1 MTNIKSTKRAL
12 LMSVV
17 ALFLCFTMLM
27 GTTYAWFTDSV
38 TSTGNK
44 IVAGTL
50 DVKLLMHNGTE
61 YADIST
67 AADPIIGAAIFGEG
81 TTANADTAAT
91 LWEPGKTQ
99 TVYLAIENAGNLDLK
114 YQVAL
119 EVKNVTNNLTDVVS
133 YAITPDAQPTDVAP
147 DKIEG
152 WVGNGTNVVLGINPT
167 VAQNVALGAGDIH
180 YFALSVHMDEEAG
193 NAYMNGSIEF
203 DIKVL
208 ATQLTS
214 EFDSFNNQYD
224 KDADYAVPVSS
235 TTAFL
240 NAIYNGEDVLLETP
254 LTIDETFINE
264 LNSFTPVMLSLA
276 TIDDTQVIDTNAEID
291 GNGST
296 IYRTEDT
303 LDKPL
308 FTVKDGYTL
317 TLSNII
323 LDGGAKW
330 TGEIDP
336 VLLRGTTNSGITASG
351 VIVQAEAG
359 AHIVLNEGAV
369 LQNNDGTFA
378 VNLTRSRNGSSL
390 TLDGGEIINNHADG
404 GAIWGGGKITVNAGK
419 INGNSSKSIA
429 GAVRMLNNNAG
440 NTISFTMNGGEINHN
455 KAATDGGAIWCG
467 GNANYTF
474 NGGEIAYNHAGG
486 AGGAIE
492 GQPGDNQYISGDFE
506 LHHNT
511 SGDLG
516 SAIHF
521 SVGNTHT
528 TFKMTGGKIYANGG
542 ENDCDIFAWNK
553 YVTLLGGEID
563 GKISYTGGLILTVGD
578 ADVNYV
584 DFNTS
589 RGDYKIYLDTEIGTL
604 KYMVNE
610 EHSLLSAF
618 MLQPAEGYTYTEGDE
633 DKLICLNEGYTTYW
647 DETTSTFRLQ
657 ANN

>member
-1 MTNIKSTKRAL
+1 MTNMKSTKRAL

-44 IVAGTL
+44 IVAGNL
-50 DVKLLMHNGTE
+50 DIDLYMWTD
-61 YADIST
+61 ADTSVEITNESAPIFGAESLVAQNN
-67 AADPIIGAAIFGEG
+67 AADTI
-81 TTANADTAAT
+81 
-91 LWEPGKTQ
+91 WEPGKTQ
-99 TVYLAIENAGNLDLK
+99 IVYLSIKNNGNLDLK

-119 EVKNVTNNLTDVVS
+119 EVKNVTNNLTDVVK
-133 YAITPDAQPTDVAP
+133 YAITGDATYGTAP
-147 DKIEG
+147 AWTNGISVVEG
-152 WVGNGTNVVLGINPT
+152 VNATQAENVVLGK
-167 VAQNVALGAGDIH
+167 GAEH
-180 YFALSVHMDEEAG
+180 HFALSVHMDEEAG

-429 GAVRMLNNNAG
+429 GAVRMLDNNAG

-455 KAATDGGAIWCG
+455 KAATNGGAIWCG